1 MGGGP
6 GKEPLKYRWEEG
18 GFYAVL
24 TARVKTHFL
33 EKNGCEGADPR
44 RASVNRFV
52 KVGWVGGRGCGAVW
66 LPLSFDAG
74 WWWWW

>member
-1 MGGGP
+1 MDDVSAREAALVGGGP

-24 TARVKTHFL
+24 TARVKSHFL
-33 EKNGCEGADPR
+33 EKNGCKGADPR

-52 KVGWVGGRGCGAVW
+52 KVGWVGG
-66 LPLSFDAG
+66 
-74 WWWWW
+74 